1 MADNGLLLN
10 IFVPKNENNSESTE
24 RIKATTTKL
33 KGKQSLKIHS
43 HFKGKKTPQLNNND
57 EHFDSSVAENT
68 STLKSLKRKADSQT
82 LPHSKKQKTG
92 AVHFSSLFN
101 YNPEIPVVTTEQV
114 QSVKEELFSK
124 ESFESLS
131 LSPYILQCL
140 RDDFQF
146 SQMTT
151 VQQLTIPLI
160 LDGKDVL
167 VKSHTGTGK
176 TLSYAIP
183 IVQTLQAK
191 QPQLKRSDGVHAIV
205 IVPTRELALQSFQT
219 FQKLVN
225 TCCWIVPG
233 CIIGGEKRKSEK
245 ARFRKGI
252 TILVGTPG
260 RLTDHLLHTE
270 CLQTNRVQ
278 YLVIDEAD
286 RLHDMG
292 FEKEIQLIVSILNKS
307 TPKRQTVLLSAT
319 LTGGVEKLAG
329 ISLKSPERIDAS
341 KEHVENNSLMKK
353 GDSLFSVPEKLNQH
367 FIIVPCKLRLV
378 SLIGFIASKCI
389 ISNQKSKIM
398 IFLST
403 QDSVEFHFKLFSDIF
418 RLDDDDDSNA
428 VLELIEKKLKKK
440 KNTCLVKFYKLHG
453 NMSQED
459 RTKNFTSFSSS
470 RCGVLL
476 CTDVAARGLDLA
488 HVKWIVQYTSPGET
502 KEYIHR
508 IGRTARAGA
517 QGSSLLFLM
526 PSETAYVKAL
536 NNMKINLAEIYIK
549 DILTDLLLL
558 LDLLPKVLNNRRS
571 RCTYE
576 EAASV
581 FQMYIENFTCNSVQ
595 MLDLAKKAFQS
606 FVRSYSTYPKDL
618 KHIFHIKF
626 LHTGH
631 LAKSFG
637 LRDAPSKLGNNFSSK
652 HFKFDKNDPKKS
664 NLKNNSK
671 LKFNKAVATKKKS
684 VSMSEFSSGLDW

>member
-1 MADNGLLLN
+1 MADDDLVLN
-10 IFVPKNENNSESTE
+10 VYVSKKDSKSVKTNNSNNQSAPG
-24 RIKATTTKL
+24 RL
-33 KGKQSLKIHS
+33 KNK
-43 HFKGKKTPQLNNND
+43 QLNGNQISSTFEYD
-57 EHFDSSVAENT
+57 EHIDSNEPYVSNSV
-68 STLKSLKRKADSQT
+68 KSRKRKVEKQPT
-82 LPHSKKQKTG
+82 THSEKKSKTS
-92 AVHFSSLFN
+92 AIHFSSLFN
-101 YNPEIPVVTTEQV
+101 SNPEIPTVNPEPV

-140 RDDFQF
+140 RNDFQF

-151 VQQLTIPLI
+151 VQQLTIPPV

-191 QPQLKRSDGVHAIV
+191 QPKLKRSDGVHAIV

-225 TCCWIVPG
+225 TCCWIVPT

-245 ARFRKGI
+245 ARLRKGV

-270 CLQTNRVQ
+270 CLVTNRVQ

-292 FEKEIQLIVSILNKS
+292 FEKEVQLIISILNKS
-307 TPKRQTVLLSAT
+307 TPERQTILLSAT
-319 LTGGVEKLAG
+319 LTEGVEKLAG

-341 KEHVENNSLMKK
+341 KEHKENNSLLTK

-367 FIIVPCKLRLV
+367 FMIVPCKLRLV

-389 ISNQKSKIM
+389 NSNQKSKIM
-398 IFLST
+398 VFLST
-403 QDSVEFHFKLFSDIF
+403 QDSVEFHFKLFSEIF
-418 RLDDDDDSNA
+418 ELERKDSKTFSDY
-428 VLELIEKKLKKK
+428 IEKKSKKK
-440 KNTCLVKFYKLHG
+440 KNSSLVKFYKLHG
-453 NMSQED
+453 NMSQDD
-459 RTKNFTSFSSS
+459 RTNNFTKYSLS

-488 HVKWIVQYTSPGET
+488 HVRWIVQYTSPGET
-502 KEYIHR
+502 REYIHR

-517 QGSSLLFLM
+517 QGNSLLFLM
-526 PSETAYVKAL
+526 PSETAYIKAL
-536 NNMKINLAEIYIK
+536 NAMKINLVEIYIK
-549 DILTDLLLL
+549 NILGDLLQLL
-558 LDLLPKVLNNRRS
+558 NLLPKIIENRRPV
-571 RCTYE
+571 RTYE
-576 EAASV
+576 EAASS
-581 FQMYIENFTCNSVQ
+581 FQMYIENFTHNSNE

-618 KHIFHIKF
+618 KDIFHLKY
-626 LHTGH
+626 LHIGH

-637 LRDAPSKLGNNFSSK
+637 LRDAPSQLGNNPMNK
-652 HFKFDKNDPKKS
+652 HFKFSKHDPKKS
-664 NLKNNSK
+664 NFKYNSK
-671 LKFNKAVATKKKS
+671 LRFNKETTHKKKS
-684 VSMSEFSSGLDW
+684 VDMSEFASGLDW

>member
-1 MADNGLLLN
+1 MADDELVLN
-10 IFVPKNENNSESTE
+10 VYVPPKDSKSGITNNSNNISASG
-24 RIKATTTKL
+24 RL
-33 KGKQSLKIHS
+33 KKKRLNGKQISSTL
-43 HFKGKKTPQLNNND
+43 QYD
-57 EHFDSSVAENT
+57 EHIDSSESYVSN
-68 STLKSLKRKADSQT
+68 SVKSRKRKAEKEST
-82 LPHSKKQKTG
+82 THPEKKSKTSAK
-92 AVHFSSLFN
+92 HFSSLFN
-101 YNPEIPVVTTEQV
+101 SNPEIPTVNPEPV

-131 LSPYILQCL
+131 LSPYLLQCL
-140 RDDFQF
+140 RNDFQF
-146 SQMTT
+146 SKMTT
-151 VQQLTIPLI
+151 VQQLTIPPI

-191 QPQLKRSDGVHAIV
+191 QPKLKRSDGAHAIV

-225 TCCWIVPG
+225 TCCWIVPS

-245 ARFRKGI
+245 ARIRKGVN
-252 TILVGTPG
+252 ILVGTPG

-270 CLQTNRVQ
+270 CLVTNRVQ

-292 FEKEIQLIVSILNKS
+292 FEKEVQLIISILNKS
-307 TPKRQTVLLSAT
+307 TPERQTILLSAT
-319 LTGGVEKLAG
+319 LTEGVEKLAG

-341 KEHVENNSLMKK
+341 KEHIENNSLLTK
-353 GDSLFSVPEKLNQH
+353 GDNLFSVPEKLNQH
-367 FIIVPCKLRLV
+367 FMIVPCKLRLV

-389 ISNQKSKIM
+389 NSNQKSKIM

-403 QDSVEFHFKLFSDIF
+403 QDSVEFHFKLFSEIF
-418 RLDDDDDSNA
+418 E
-428 VLELIEKKLKKK
+428 LESKDLKTVSDYIGKKSKKK
-440 KNTCLVKFYKLHG
+440 KSSSLVKFYKLHG
-453 NMSQED
+453 NMSQDD
-459 RTKNFTSFSSS
+459 RTNNFTKYSLS

-488 HVKWIVQYTSPGET
+488 HVRWIVQYTSPGET
-502 KEYIHR
+502 REYIHR

-517 QGSSLLFLM
+517 QGNSLLFLM
-526 PSETAYVKAL
+526 PSETAYIKAL
-536 NNMKINLAEIYIK
+536 NAMKINLVEIYIK
-549 DILTDLLLL
+549 NILGDLLQL
-558 LDLLPKVLNNRRS
+558 LDLLPKILENRRPG
-571 RCTYE
+571 CTYE
-576 EAASV
+576 EAASS
-581 FQMYIENFTCNSVQ
+581 FQMYIENFTYNSND

-606 FVRSYSTYPKDL
+606 FVRSYSTYPKNL
-618 KHIFHIKF
+618 KYIFHLKY

-637 LRDAPSKLGNNFSSK
+637 LKDAPSQLGNNPMNR
-652 HFKFDKNDPKKS
+652 HFKFSKHDQKKS
-664 NLKNNSK
+664 NFKYNSK
-671 LKFNKAVATKKKS
+671 LKFNKETTNKKKS
-684 VSMSEFSSGLDW
+684 VDMSEFASGLNW